1 VRARKHV
8 LGDDGREL
16 RVRLVSCFMK
26 PLILLPLGCVEL
38 LLYVIRNVI
47 VGFLCILSLHM
58 QNQGLQLARLE
69 RVVLLLFGSCQQYGP
84 RGQGGPGH
92 RIISYTPFYAGGCPV
107 ASCSVSISAARSVS
121 IRRVADPDPCLPALF
136 AEDTSAPRSSAR
148 QLNVISTISFL
159 PARKSSPYSPSCSS
173 TGV

>member
-1 VRARKHV
+1 
-8 LGDDGREL
+8 
-16 RVRLVSCFMK
+16 M

-92 RIISYTPFYAGGCPV
+92 RIISFTHLSMREAVLSPLAPCQ
-107 ASCSVSISAARSVS
+107 S
-121 IRRVADPDPCLPALF
+121 RRLA
-136 AEDTSAPRSSAR
+136 
-148 QLNVISTISFL
+148 Q
-159 PARKSSPYSPSCSS
+159 
-173 TGV
+173 